1 MHFGEVDVVEEQGEG
16 RVETAKRGRGR
27 KRGREVMIRHRDMVG
42 ARRQERESGG
52 GGGGGGRRGSEGR
65 REEKEKKRKK
75 ELRFVNSKQGV
86 SRGPR
91 GQEAWGGLNN
101 GKGPD
106 QGIGDICTPDRWRMM
121 KG

>member
-27 KRGREVMIRHRDMVG
+27 KRDMVG

-106 QGIGDICTPDRWRMM
+106 QCTADICTPD
-121 KG
+121 